1 MEFLFLDK
9 KILYS
14 NLTKRERNALYS
26 LRYDTSIIVKE
37 ADKVS
42 GVVGRSK
49 KNQLD
54 DKEVHQELRGDVESP
69 LDKIIKK
76 VIRKLRSRGDV
87 SHESL
92 DYFSVNSPKL
102 GRFFLLPK
110 IHRRLH
116 DVPGR
121 P

>member
-14 NLTKRERNALYS
+14 NLTKRE
-26 LRYDTSIIVKE
+26 RYDTSIIVKE

-54 DKEVHQELRGDVESP
+54 DKEVYQELRGDVESP
-69 LDKIIKK
+69 LDKIVKK

-87 SHESL
+87 KS
-92 DYFSVNSPKL
+92 
-102 GRFFLLPK
+102 
-110 IHRRLH
+110 
-116 DVPGR
+116 
-121 P
+121 